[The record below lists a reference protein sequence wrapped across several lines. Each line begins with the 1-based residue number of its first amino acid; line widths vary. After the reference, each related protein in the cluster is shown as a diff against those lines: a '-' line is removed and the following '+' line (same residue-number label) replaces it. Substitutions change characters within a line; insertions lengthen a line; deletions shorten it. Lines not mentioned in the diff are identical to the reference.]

1 MLKEPTPAPAEY
13 EYGQQVWHV
22 SRPGMFAD
30 ACCKPCAN
38 ERWFQDLSYMFD
50 LNMYTYL
57 GMCLTMTYL
66 RKYAYTSLGMSFLMG
81 AFAQVVGTLVVHC
94 SSILDGHLLLLQS
107 LICK

>member
-1 MLKEPTPAPAEY
+1 M
-13 EYGQQVWHV
+13 
-22 SRPGMFAD
+22 SRPGVSAD
-30 ACCKPCAN
+30 ICYKLSAD

-81 AFAQVVGTLVVHC
+81 AFAQVFGPPFSTIFSATLHMKT
-94 SSILDGHLLLLQS
+94 LLS
-107 LICK
+107 LTKGAHSTAKL